1 MLNDS
6 QLSRECG
13 VKWFRGPLPPWI
25 VYLRV
30 ATWLE
35 PHWPNARALFGA
47 TTVAATICKDDGLAM
62 RVAYL
67 LTDPQGLD
75 GWHPVPSTD
84 DPHGGEL
91 ILASSFDA
99 SRRPE
104 PFVPPIKSSELAQW
118 RANAAAAHEYWER
131 WRHHHPPSSWPAVAV
146 EPPVPAPAFTA
157 TSRTKPKPT
166 FLRRLFGA
174 TK

>member
-1 MLNDS
+1 MLSDA
-6 QLSRECG
+6 QLSREVS

-25 VYLRV
+25 QYLRV

-47 TTVAATICKDDGLAM
+47 TTIAATVCEDGTAM

-67 LTDPQGLD
+67 LTDENGND
-75 GWHPVPSTD
+75 GWFPVPSGD
-84 DPHGGEL
+84 DPHGGEV
-91 ILASSFDA
+91 ITAGSFDA

-104 PFVPPIKSSELAQW
+104 PFVPAIKPNELAQW
-118 RANAAAAHEYWER
+118 RANAAAAHEYWQR

-146 EPPVPAPAFTA
+146 APPTVPAVI
-157 TSRTKPKPT
+157 KPKPKPG
-166 FLRRLFGA
+166 FLSRLFGGG
-174 TK
+174 K